1 MKTILAII
9 TLSLLAN
16 WAVRT
21 YHNWQFKRSSD
32 QRFKIVVQG
41 I

>member
-9 TLSLLAN
+9 TLSFFAN

-32 QRFKIVVQG
+32 KRFKIVLQA